1 MSPILQSIANG
12 SARGYG
18 AFFGAAAAT
27 SYESIATVTVGS
39 GGAAEIEF
47 ASIGTDWTHLQI
59 RCITRSETTASYLRI
74 RFNGDTSLNS
84 YTLHQLYGDGSS
96 AGAYGE
102 ASGSSSA
109 GEIIL
114 QTTSSHSANIYAAAI
129 IDILDY
135 RNANKYK
142 TVRSLNGRDMNGSG
156 NVLLNST
163 VWLSTS
169 AITSIK
175 LSQSSGDINQYSH
188 FALYGIKS
196 A

>member
-1 MSPILQSIANG
+1 MLNNVIA
-12 SARGYG
+12 
-18 AFFGAAAAT
+18 AFNSGVAASTT
-27 SYESIATVTVGS
+27 SFESIATVTVGS

-47 ASIGTDWTHLQI
+47 TSIGTNWTHLQI

-74 RFNGDTSLNS
+74 RFNGDTSINN

-102 ASGSSSA
+102 AGGGGSG
-109 GEIIL
+109 GDVIL
-114 QTTSSHSANIYAAAI
+114 QTLSTSTANAYAAAI
-129 IDILDY
+129 VDILDY

-188 FALYGIKS
+188 FALYGIKG
-196 A
+196 AA